1 MNKKIFQAIFGTS
14 AAILIATAVI
24 LMSVLT
30 MYFSKLQ
37 LSELRS
43 ETELAA
49 AGVELNGVDYL
60 KSIDS
65 DDVRVTYVAAD
76 GSLIYDS
83 TADISTMENHLE
95 REEIKEAIE
104 TGCGESSRYS
114 DTLSRKCLYSAK
126 RLRDGSVIRL
136 SSDRD
141 AIWMLLLGVLQ
152 PMCVTLCAA
161 IIVSLVLAYKLS
173 SGRERDA

>member
-14 AAILIATAVI
+14 AAILIATVVI

-30 MYFSKLQ
+30 MYFSRLQ
-37 LSELRS
+37 LSELKS

-49 AGVELNGVDYL
+49 AGVELDGTAYL
-60 KSIDS
+60 DSIDS
-65 DDVRVTYVAAD
+65 SEVRVTYVAAD
-76 GSLIYDS
+76 GSLIYDN

-104 TGCGESSRYS
+104 TGYGESSRYS
-114 DTLSRKCLYSAK
+114 DTLAKKCLYAAK
-126 RLRDGSVIRL
+126 RLNDGSIVRL
-136 SSDRD
+136 STDRD
-141 AIWMLLLGVLQ
+141 AVWMLLLGVLQ

-161 IIVSLVLAYKLS
+161 IAVSLILAYKLS